1 MEDTEPPSKRTKIG
15 DDSISESVG
24 FDEILEICSNFIN
37 KPQTNR
43 SSSVKMES
51 VDQDES
57 SEDDVTHYSDDEEN
71 LESNDEQSLDTEDL
85 MKMNII
91 DSFEA
96 LKNLLKKMLQQ
107 KDSDYFNLELQHD
120 ATLEKLEQYEENAEA
135 AKKEI
140 NKNREVISKLED
152 QLQRKM
158 MELKDKTEK
167 IAKAEPILK
176 DLAKN
181 AKSDKAKIAD
191 LELKLIASD
200 EKVKK
205 REDVMKLYK
214 SEIQKIIRKED
225 QTKQSIMMKENE
237 IDALKNAL
245 ASKDSRISQHSE
257 DNLKKMIDLQET
269 INTKDME
276 ITKLQFKNSELT
288 KSIEDSKAKSSNF
301 FVLDNDNP
309 ESNHLENLLEDKEK
323 ELKNVNEENNE
334 LLEILNKK
342 EDEIKRLE
350 YQNME
355 KLSDNKKLKSSVDKL
370 LDKLDL
376 NKKELDTIKRSY
388 RSHFE
393 ALNSKYEKFVSAKQ
407 KNLNQ
412 PQIPLNNLPP
422 KTNLTTRPSSPLV
435 NFTKQLPL
443 AQNMLSQ
450 PLNMM
455 KPPHQ
460 PLNTPPPQPLNT
472 PSDIKK
478 RLSNLS
484 HLNISQKMSLPPS
497 SALFPSSPFPQMPT
511 LVRQVPMSIS
521 SGLPSPGMP
530 PTPVKPASLSLS
542 PPGPHL
548 PDLVSNTHLI
558 TKSSSISS
566 SPNTS
571 SLLSTDDEDSL
582 PSLAEQTRLP
592 SEIPLLS
599 GQLF

>member
-57 SEDDVTHYSDDEEN
+57 SEDDVTHYSHDDEN

-96 LKNLLKKMLQQ
+96 LKNLLKKILQQ

-214 SEIQKIIRKED
+214 SEIQKIIRKEE

-288 KSIEDSKAKSSNF
+288 KAIEDSKAKSSNF

-393 ALNSKYEKFVSAKQ
+393 ALNSKYE
-407 KNLNQ
+407 
-412 PQIPLNNLPP
+412 
-422 KTNLTTRPSSPLV
+422 
-435 NFTKQLPL
+435 
-443 AQNMLSQ
+443 
-450 PLNMM
+450 
-455 KPPHQ
+455 
-460 PLNTPPPQPLNT
+460 NTMT
-472 PSDIKK
+472 
-478 RLSNLS
+478 
-484 HLNISQKMSLPPS
+484 
-497 SALFPSSPFPQMPT
+497 F
-511 LVRQVPMSIS
+511 
-521 SGLPSPGMP
+521 
-530 PTPVKPASLSLS
+530 
-542 PPGPHL
+542 
-548 PDLVSNTHLI
+548 
-558 TKSSSISS
+558 
-566 SPNTS
+566 
-571 SLLSTDDEDSL
+571 
-582 PSLAEQTRLP
+582 
-592 SEIPLLS
+592 
-599 GQLF
+599 

>member
-43 SSSVKMES
+43 PSSMKMES
-51 VDQDES
+51 FDQDEA
-57 SEDDVTHYSDDEEN
+57 SEDDATHYSDDEEN
-71 LESNDEQSLDTEDL
+71 EGSNDEQSLDTEDL

-214 SEIQKIIRKED
+214 SEIQKIISNEEK
-225 QTKQSIMMKENE
+225 TKQSIMMKENE
-237 IDALKNAL
+237 IDALKNEL

-257 DNLKKMIDLQET
+257 DNLRKMIDLQET

-288 KSIEDSKAKSSNF
+288 KAIEDSKAKSSNF

-376 NKKELDTIKRSY
+376 NKKELDTIKKSY

-407 KNLNQ
+407 QNLNQ
-412 PQIPLNNLPP
+412 PQIPLNLPS
-422 KTNLTTRPSSPLV
+422 KTILTTRPSSPLV

-460 PLNTPPPQPLNT
+460 LLNTPPPQPLNT

-484 HLNISQKMSLPPS
+484 HLNISQKMSLP
-497 SALFPSSPFPQMPT
+497 PSSPFPQMPT

-592 SEIPLLS
+592 SEIPVLS